1 MRTSKIIAA
10 MALAFASHG
19 VHASIVGG
27 ANFINLTGGEPVS
40 SPGAYQ
46 DNFNAFGWDEVTGVT
61 LGGLVGYVDYNISV
75 ASDTLVDSHFIGFD
89 PLAHTSVSASI
100 TFSTAILGVIYTDYS
115 LYVTDGALGLP
126 TVAYFNPAH
135 LGLEMIDTFSVSGN
149 TITFFDAHA
158 RVPGDFM
165 RVITAAV
172 PEPSTY
178 AMMGLGLAGVMF
190 ATRRQRR
197 AV

>member
-19 VHASIVGG
+19 VHASIVSGT
-27 ANFINLTGGEPVS
+27 NFINLTGGEPAS
-40 SPGAYQ
+40 TPGVFMDATS
-46 DNFNAFGWDEVTGVT
+46 AFGWDESTGVT
-61 LGGLVGYVDYNISV
+61 LGSLVAGVDSNFGATSSSV
-75 ASDTLVDSHFIGFD
+75 VDSHIIGFD
-89 PLAHTSVSASI
+89 PFHITVGISTI
-100 TFSTAILGVIYTDYS
+100 TFDHTILGVIWADGS
-115 LYVTDGALGLP
+115 LNATNGALGLP
-126 TVAYFNPAH
+126 TVTYLSPSH
-135 LGLEMIDTFSVSGN
+135 VGLEVRDSFSVSGN
-149 TITFFDAHA
+149 SITFEAHA
-158 RVPGDFM
+158 GVPGDFI